1 MKLTIEA
8 FRGANIPC
16 ELKINPSRD
25 LTILYGENGAGKT
38 TISDALEFFFY
49 GQSGS
54 LEAKSLDGK
63 IRLPALVHAQRNP
76 DDLKVTWEELNQICV
91 ATLRGSSAIHSGDL
105 PATKLRTLRRNL
117 ITSLIEETPAK
128 RFERIRDFVELPAL
142 EREERML
149 GELITAHKQRRQ
161 SQLESYTRV
170 QEEVQTS
177 YSDVFAEVPNPPPLE
192 QWVKETLADSA
203 ATVEEEI
210 QILKDLELQV
220 NRLQNDFKPLSG
232 AYEALEKADATLKE
246 ENENLAKVVAENTSG
261 MADAIQV
268 LEKAAD
274 FLEDRTPSSCPVC
287 DTPLDADDLR
297 SRVTGKL
304 AALKEI
310 SAQSNVSEEA
320 KRTKERCSNGLEAL
334 QRTYFAIIRAL
345 IQAHQAACEQEGW
358 EVPPLVPSLALPAE
372 ASGLTKEWFAQLR
385 EDAGQLRPLAEW
397 VTGKL
402 DALRKTVTHRASLV
416 RLEKSRKDGMK
427 EYAELDRIIV
437 KAEAVREVLRSE
449 RVRYADRMLA
459 SISED
464 FARIYEKIHPGEKLE
479 QIRLYVHQ
487 DRKNSAMLSGAIHGK
502 DDVSPVAYLSES
514 HLDTLGLS
522 LFLALEKKMDASNTL
537 LFLDDAIASVD
548 EAHMERL
555 YHAILE
561 EAAHF
566 KHVLITTHYQ
576 PLRFKFKWGQL
587 TKQNVDF
594 IELGGWTLE
603 SGICFQKGCD
613 SQIELLKRRLAE
625 KDDPQGIAAKSGVIL
640 EYLFDFLTG
649 IYRCKLPRLVSA
661 GQGWTLHDYKEAV
674 EGNRRLLDALVA
686 EHFDDQ
692 GAVTRTIP
700 LKPILQ
706 DLFVQFSARNV
717 FGAHF
722 NALAGHFDS
731 LNESIRLGE
740 SVMKLV
746 DALCD
751 ADYQLPDN
759 NKSGQHWTNR
769 GQRKTRRL
777 YPLLTPQ

>member
-8 FRGANIPC
+8 FRGANTPC

-38 TISDALEFFFY
+38 TISDALEFLFY
-49 GQSGS
+49 GHSGS
-54 LEAKSLDGK
+54 LEEKSLDGK
-63 IRLPALVHAQRNP
+63 TRLPALVHAKRKP
-76 DDLKVTWEELNQICV
+76 SDLKVTWEESNRIRV
-91 ATLRGSSAIHSGDL
+91 AKLKGSSAIHSGDL

-128 RFERIRDFVELPAL
+128 RFERIRDFVELPSL
-142 EREERML
+142 EREERVL
-149 GELITAHKQRRQ
+149 GELISANKQRQQ
-161 SQLESYTRV
+161 SQLESFTRV
-170 QEEVQTS
+170 QEEVQTI
-177 YSDVFAEVPNPPPLE
+177 YRDVFAEVTNPPPLE
-192 QWVKETLADSA
+192 QWVKDTLSNSA

-220 NRLQNDFKPLSG
+220 NRLRNDFKPLSE
-232 AYEALEKADATLKE
+232 AYDALEKAEAALKQ
-246 ENENLAKVVAENTSG
+246 ENEKLAKVVAENTSG

-268 LEKAAD
+268 LERAAD
-274 FLEDRTPSSCPVC
+274 FLGDKTPSSCPVC
-287 DTPLDADDLR
+287 DTPMDGDDLR

-304 AALKEI
+304 ATLKEI
-310 SAQSNVSEEA
+310 SAQSKVSEDA
-320 KRTKERCSNGLEAL
+320 KRAKERCTNGLEAL
-334 QRTYFAIIRAL
+334 QKTYFAIIKAL
-345 IQAHQAACEQEGW
+345 IQAHQVASEQEGW
-358 EVPPLVPSLALPAE
+358 EVPLLVPSLALSAE
-372 ASGLTKEWFAQLR
+372 ASELTKEWFAKLR
-385 EDAGQLRPLAEW
+385 EEAGQLRPLAEW

-402 DALRKTVTHRASLV
+402 EALQKTVTHRASLV
-416 RLEKSRKDGMK
+416 RLGKSQKDGMK
-427 EYAELDRIIV
+427 EYAALDRLIK

-449 RVRYADRMLA
+449 RVRYADGMLA

-487 DRKNSAMLSGAIHGK
+487 DRKNSAMLSGALHGR

-548 EAHMERL
+548 ETHMERL

-566 KHVLITTHYQ
+566 KHVLITSHYQ

-625 KDDPQGIAAKSGVIL
+625 KDDPQGIAAKAGVIL

-674 EGNRRLLDALVA
+674 EGNRKLLDALVA
-686 EHFDDQ
+686 EHLDEQ
-692 GAVTRTIP
+692 GSVTQTIP

-706 DLFVQFSARNV
+706 DLFAQFSARNV

-731 LNESIRLGE
+731 LNESARLGE
-740 SVMKLV
+740 SVIKLV

-751 ADYQLPDN
+751 ADYQLPDT
-759 NKSGQHWTNR
+759 NKNGQYWTNR

-777 YPLLTPQ
+777 HPLIAPQ